1 MFKKGFTLLELI
13 VVIVVAGLLGSIA
26 IVSFDQVKNREK
38 IEITKIEAIAHGKEA
53 LALAAFADR
62 SYITDIDFR
71 DVDLNK
77 FLESSQL
84 AASVKG
90 VDIVKG
96 NYWLYTSIHNLNA
109 RIYSNGQVEIDGE
122 SATPSPS
129 PSVSVS
135 PSPTPSPSVVSTAV
149 ITSVSCTSSAVAVCN
164 ESADRKAMYLNWS
177 STNQVSYKIE
187 FTPALPD
194 SQQSSPIISNNI
206 FDTELYLGMGI
217 INTSYSITLSVYPES
232 GQSGTPAVDNITFT
246 PTATTTVSEGST
258 SSGEGTFTDPSNNTV
273 IERAANETNLSV
285 NSANWQYIEIT
296 YNDQVRRIYKSNG
309 VSNDN
314 PLFKT
319 SNTKVNIA
327 LPSTQAISINVK
339 YNGGSSGNIYILN

>member
-1 MFKKGFTLLELI
+1 MIQKGFTLLELI

-62 SYITDIDFR
+62 SFITDIDFR

-77 FLESSQL
+77 FLENSQL
-84 AASVKG
+84 AASVAD
-90 VDIVKG
+90 VDTVKG

-109 RIYSNGQVEIDGE
+109 RIYSNGQVEMDGE
-122 SATPSPS
+122 SSEPSPT
-129 PSVSVS
+129 PT
-135 PSPTPSPSVVSTAV
+135 PTPTPTPSPSLASTAL
-149 ITSVSCTSSAVAVCN
+149 ITSVSCISSAVAVCDEDAN
-164 ESADRKAMYLNWS
+164 SKAMYLNWS
-177 STNQVSYKIE
+177 STNQGSYKIE
-187 FTPALPD
+187 F
-194 SQQSSPIISNNI
+194 SPTLLVAENNSPVISNNI
-206 FDTELYLGMGI
+206 FDTELYLGRAA
-217 INTSYSITLSVYPES
+217 INTTYTITLSVYPES
-232 GQSGTPAVDNITFT
+232 GQSGVPAIDSITFT
-246 PTATTTVSEGST
+246 PRATTIISEGST
-258 SSGEGTFTDPSNNTV
+258 SSGEGTFTDPANNTT
-273 IERAANETNLSV
+273 IDRSTNETNLSV

-314 PLFKT
+314 PLFKI

-339 YNGGSSGNIYILN
+339 YNGGSSGKIYILS